1 MKPLLFILF
10 FIGILANKTQ
20 DSNIIGTWN
29 IIEFTMTNGDNVNKS
44 TKEQLIENK
53 SVWDLYFKEDGTL
66 KQTSNMRTG
75 ESETQEGTWKIT
87 DGNLVLILK
96 FNNRDITIK
105 YDYELKNETLTLKRG
120 NPMGTMDIE
129 TKFKKK
135 ELKD

>member
-10 FIGILANKTQ
+10 FIGILVNKTQ

-29 IIEFTMTNGDNVNKS
+29 IIEFTMTNGDNVNKT

-53 SVWDLYFKEDGTL
+53 SVWDLYFMEDGTL

-75 ESETQEGTWKIT
+75 ETETQEGTWKIT
-87 DGNLVLILK
+87 DGNLIFMLK
-96 FNNRDITIK
+96 FNNSDFTIE
-105 YDYELKNETLTLKRG
+105 YHYEHKNEILTLKRG

-129 TKFKKK
+129 TTFKKK
-135 ELKD
+135 E